1 MQQGMIN
8 AMTPRLRD
16 LSNDV
21 TRQVDAMQGQYD
33 NINDRL
39 DALVT
44 NYDTLETIV
53 GTISG

>member
-1 MQQGMIN
+1 MIN
-8 AMTPRLRD
+8 AMAHRLRD
-16 LSNDV
+16 LRNDV

-44 NYDTLETIV
+44 SYDTLETNV
-53 GTISG
+53 GNISG

>member
-8 AMTPRLRD
+8 AMAPRLRD
-16 LSNDV
+16 LRNDV

-44 NYDTLETIV
+44 SYDTLETNV
-53 GTISG
+53 GNISG